1 MLLLFDF
8 WLIFSERIDSITL
21 IVDLTLIEPMSPS
34 FSQNYSLANPAGYGI
49 AAKYQT
55 DDNCDSNSA
64 LIQKILKDRALL
76 ERLCDRVYQMM
87 LADLQQQQDRSRN
100 YIGL

>member
-1 MLLLFDF
+1 
-8 WLIFSERIDSITL
+8 
-21 IVDLTLIEPMSPS
+21 MSSS
-34 FSQNYSLANPAGYGI
+34 FSQNHSLANPAGYGI
-49 AAKYQT
+49 AVRYQT
-55 DDNCDSNSA
+55 NDKDDYNSA

-87 LADLQQQQDRSRN
+87 LADLQHQQDRTRN